1 MNTLA
6 IEPLPLS
13 AEDFAA
19 LEAWLAERRISF
31 PETPDWEFCEGF
43 MAALVCCRRAIAP
56 GEYWPRLLGLAADAV
71 PGHVSALWARRWA
84 LVVQALD
91 TRVSALDDPAAYQ
104 PELGESDDALAQ
116 RWAQG
121 FMAAVAAW
129 PEEWAGPRNAQAQ
142 QWREAALKL
151 LRALTLPDTGAPT
164 LHAYQDQQ
172 GPPRVSAT
180 RMKAVGDGIWAV
192 YNLRETWKRLG
203 PRVETVKHAAAV
215 PGRNEACSCGSG
227 KKFKKCCG

>member
-1 MNTLA
+1 MNTVATEL
-6 IEPLPLS
+6 LPLT
-13 AEDFAA
+13 AEDFAM
-19 LEAWLAERRISF
+19 LEAWLAERRTGF

-56 GEYWPRLLGLAADAV
+56 SEYWPRLLGLAADAV
-71 PGHVSALWARRWA
+71 PSEMAGLWARRWA
-84 LVVQALD
+84 LVEQALD

-104 PELGESDDALAQ
+104 PELGEIGDAFAQ

-121 FMAAVAAW
+121 FMAAVVAW
-129 PEEWAGPRNAQAQ
+129 PEEWAGPRNSQAQ

-164 LHAYQDQQ
+164 LHAYEDQQ
-172 GPPRVSAT
+172 GPPRVSAA
-180 RMKAVGDGIWAV
+180 RLKAVGDAIWAV
-192 YNLRETWKRLG
+192 YNLRETWKSLG
-203 PRVETVKHAAAV
+203 PRVETVKHAATA
-215 PGRNEACSCGSG
+215 PGRNDPCPCGSG

>member
-1 MNTLA
+1 MNTVATEL
-6 IEPLPLS
+6 LPLS
-13 AEDFAA
+13 AEDFAS
-19 LEAWLAERRISF
+19 LEAWLAERRTSF

-71 PGHVSALWARRWA
+71 PGDVSDLWARRWA
-84 LVVQALD
+84 LVEQALD
-91 TRVSALDDPAAYQ
+91 TPVSALDDPEAYQ

-121 FMAAVAAW
+121 FMAAVTAW

-164 LHAYQDQQ
+164 LHAYEDQQ
-172 GPPRVSAT
+172 GSPRVSAA
-180 RMKAVGDGIWAV
+180 RMKAVGDAIWAV
-192 YNLRETWKRLG
+192 YNLRETWKSLG

>member
-1 MNTLA
+1 MNTVA
-6 IEPLPLS
+6 TEHLPLS
-13 AEDFAA
+13 AEDFTA
-19 LEAWLAERRISF
+19 LEVWLSVRRQSF

-56 GEYWPRLLGLAADAV
+56 SEYWPRLLGLAADAV
-71 PGHVSALWARRWA
+71 PANVSSLWARRWA
-84 LVVQALD
+84 LVEQALD

-104 PELGESDDALAQ
+104 PELGESDDAFAQ
-116 RWAQG
+116 RWARG

-151 LRALTLPDTGAPT
+151 LHALTLPDTGAPT
-164 LHAYQDQQ
+164 LHAYEDQQ
-172 GPPRVSAT
+172 GPPRVSAA
-180 RMKAVGDGIWAV
+180 RMKAVGDAIWAV
-192 YNLRETWKRLG
+192 YNLRETWKSLG
-203 PRVETVKHAAAV
+203 PRVETVKHAAATA
-215 PGRNEACSCGSG
+215 GRNDPCPCGSG